1 MRVTPLEIRQ
11 KTFEKGFRGYEK
23 EEVDAYLLT
32 LSIEWEKVLEDMR
45 DMKTKIDSQE
55 KDLLKMREVEN
66 SLYKTLKTA
75 ETTGSTMVEQA
86 NKSAELIL
94 KEAQINADALLNDA
108 KYNSKNILEEAEA
121 RTKNSEEEAKDH
133 VRIAARELKEIENL
147 KDNLLMELKNL
158 ANDTIERVNKVHLR
172 GKKNH
177 DASENRTNKS
187 EGEQA
192 LPFPK
197 SESKEI
203 NQASFFDT
211 L

>member
-32 LSIEWEKVLEDMR
+32 LSVEWEKVLDDMR
-45 DMKTKIDSQE
+45 ELKARVEAQE
-55 KDLLKMREVEN
+55 KDLVKMREVEN

-94 KEAQINADALLNDA
+94 KEAQINAEAVLNDA
-108 KYNSKNILEEAEA
+108 KYNAKNMLEEAEVRA
-121 RTKNSEEEAKDH
+121 KNAEEEAKDH
-133 VRIAARELKEIENL
+133 VRIASRELKEIENQ
-147 KDNLLMELKNL
+147 KDNLLMELKNI
-158 ANDTIERVNKVHLR
+158 ANDTLERVNKINSKN
-172 GKKNH
+172 KKTSDNQPIKNQ
-177 DASENRTNKS
+177 E
-187 EGEQA
+187 EQA
-192 LPFPK
+192 LPLPRTEAGEK
-197 SESKEI
+197 A
-203 NQASFFDT
+203 QVSFFDT

>member
-32 LSIEWEKVLEDMR
+32 LSVEWEKVLDDIRELKSR
-45 DMKTKIDSQE
+45 TEAQE
-55 KDLLKMREVEN
+55 KDLIKMREVEN

-94 KEAQINADALLNDA
+94 REAQINADAILNDA
-108 KYNSKNILEEAEA
+108 KYNAKNIVEEAEV
-121 RTKNSEEEAKDH
+121 RSKNMEEDTKDH
-133 VRIAARELKEIENL
+133 VRIATRELKEMENL
-147 KDNLLMELKNL
+147 KDNLLMELKNI
-158 ANDTIERVNKVHLR
+158 ANDTLEKVNKITI
-172 GKKNH
+172 KI
-177 DASENRTNKS
+177 NKTS
-187 EGEQA
+187 DNQLIKHNEQA

-197 SESKEI
+197 SESGEKV
-203 NQASFFDT
+203 QVSFFDT